1 MADFI
6 DLMGFAKGQQQANK
20 ENWQDTIY
28 DINTRNAEENLRQSQ
43 TRFDLALPSMQF
55 GQEESY
61 KAGLGNRAGQEFQT
75 NVLTEAGKLPAGERE
90 QFIADS
96 AIRRLQSLDPASP
109 GAAQERN
116 SIESFLKVQASNLV
130 RTNPQAAAA
139 LYGATTMGQSTA
151 DTLRQVAMLSDPK
164 TAYDP
169 INLATLANQM
179 NGQYDQATN
188 SVRFAGSNAVMPVDQ
203 FIGFARQ
210 RAMDQTADL
219 TPGMQ
224 RAGNEAKLS
233 AFADQTIE
241 EFRKNG
247 ILAVKNPVTN
257 QVIPLLNL
265 QTGQQVSQAQGPQLN
280 VTGLDQTF
288 GMNINPLTSPPPQY
302 AQQPGAVGEWG
313 NESLRRIPM
322 GPLPT
327 AGGAPQPVTPLWREW
342 LNQAME
348 QQALVRAQRE
358 AVAAQYLPQTPA
370 TPMAPGYT
378 PGVAPAFNSWIT
390 QQRPR

>member
-1 MADFI
+1 
-6 DLMGFAKGQQQANK
+6 
-20 ENWQDTIY
+20 
-28 DINTRNAEENLRQSQ
+28 
-43 TRFDLALPSMQF
+43 
-55 GQEESY
+55 
-61 KAGLGNRAGQEFQT
+61 
-75 NVLTEAGKLPAGERE
+75 
-90 QFIADS
+90 
-96 AIRRLQSLDPASP
+96 
-109 GAAQERN
+109 
-116 SIESFLKVQASNLV
+116 
-130 RTNPQAAAA
+130 
-139 LYGATTMGQSTA
+139 MGQSTA

-257 QVIPLLNL
+257 QVVPLFNL
-265 QTGQQVSQAQGPQLN
+265 QTGQQVSQAQGPQLD

-302 AQQPGAVGEWG
+302 AQQPGA
-313 NESLRRIPM
+313 
-322 GPLPT
+322 
-327 AGGAPQPVTPLWREW
+327 AAP
-342 LNQAME
+342 
-348 QQALVRAQRE
+348 
-358 AVAAQYLPQTPA
+358 VAA
-370 TPMAPGYT
+370 APVFNIPSQAALQIPTGGY
-378 PGVAPAFNSWIT
+378 PVAPAPVSRPQAYGFWELLQQMMPAQQPYRSGYRNIQPPAAQPAPSQPGMQPGVNFPGAPVQWLT
-390 QQRPR
+390 QQR

>member
-1 MADFI
+1 M
-6 DLMGFAKGQQQANK
+6 
-20 ENWQDTIY
+20 
-28 DINTRNAEENLRQSQ
+28 
-43 TRFDLALPSMQF
+43 
-55 GQEESY
+55 
-61 KAGLGNRAGQEFQT
+61 
-75 NVLTEAGKLPAGERE
+75 NVLTEAAKLPAAERE

-96 AIRRLQSLDPASP
+96 AIRQLQNLDPTAP
-109 GAAQERN
+109 GAAQTRN
-116 SIESFLKVQASNLV
+116 SIEGFLKIQAANQIN
-130 RTNPQAAAA
+130 TNPQGAAA
-139 LYGATTMGQSTA
+139 LFGAMTLGGSRA

-224 RAGNEAKLS
+224 RASNDAKLS

-241 EFRKNG
+241 ELRKNG

-257 QVIPLLNL
+257 VVTPLLNL
-265 QTGQQVSQAQGPQLN
+265 QTGQQIPQTQGPQID

-288 GMNINPLTSPPPQY
+288 GMNVNPLTSPPPQY
-302 AQQPGAVGEWG
+302 AQMPAVTANPQPAPPLYAQQPAPVGGAAFNPQVVAQAVGIPSPLSSQSLVG
-313 NESLRRIPM
+313 DPGVQPMPVQGDTRESYQQRL
-322 GPLPT
+322 
-327 AGGAPQPVTPLWREW
+327 
-342 LNQAME
+342 LNWD
-348 QQALVRAQRE
+348 AQRRQFE
-358 AVAAQYLPQTPA
+358 AQ
-370 TPMAPGYT
+370 
-378 PGVAPAFNSWIT
+378 NSSMLSEVQRQQLLTQRPDLARLNLSRNLFQSPWLT
-390 QQRPR
+390 QQR